1 MVIERNFFLCALVE
15 STEQSEQ
22 LKENLKE
29 EKQTRKRL
37 ESRVDHMEEEL
48 NDLKLEKE
56 KLERVRSR
64 NLRKYKVCLRP
75 IHNWRKVAPG
85 DRDKLVIKD
94 TFNCCCAGF
103 RRTEEKTC
111 S

>member
-1 MVIERNFFLCALVE
+1 MVIERNFFLCTFVE

-48 NDLKLEKE
+48 NDLKHEKE
-56 KLERVRSR
+56 KLEKVRSR
-64 NLRKYKVCLRP
+64 NLSKFTQVQDVP
-75 IHNWRKVAPG
+75 FIWRKIAPG

-94 TFNCCCAGF
+94 TFNFCSVGF
-103 RRTEEKTC
+103 GRT
-111 S
+111 

>member
-22 LKENLKE
+22 LKENLKD

-64 NLRKYKVCLRP
+64 NLSKFAQVQGLSEARSFGEKLSV
-75 IHNWRKVAPG
+75 PG
-85 DRDKLVIKD
+85 D
-94 TFNCCCAGF
+94 
-103 RRTEEKTC
+103 
-111 S
+111 